1 MSNLLETIIAL
12 TVLNSQTNMNLE
24 CAIEILNESVQKT
37 DNIYLNF
44 ANISGSG
51 SVNTFKKLPICNIT
65 PNITEDVP
73 MPSDRKFKLR
83 PTIFL
88 IEISENFAVEIQLYA
103 DNIMWNPR
111 AKFIFI
117 TSAKNLNDFEFN
129 QFIKLKWIQQFI
141 LIKNGVVYGWGTFDL
156 AEIYK
161 SDGIN
166 DLTVLGNCSTLQ
178 TNYFEPKYFSNFEFL
193 KVRVS
198 HVIAPPWTLVDIDDP
213 NIANGDSRI
222 LSTTPR
228 SGIEINIMKTLF
240 ARVNVELRFQ
250 NSSFNS
256 IRYVAQKKIDIFF
269 GKLMGEGGCL
279 NIGISPSLVCQRVIK
294 LRPCVARQDIS
305 EENSR
310 MAIW

>member
-1 MSNLLETIIAL
+1 MSNFLETIIAL
-12 TVLNSQTNMNLE
+12 TVLNSHTNMNLE
-24 CAIEILNESVQKT
+24 CAIEILHESVQKT

-51 SVNTFKKLPICNIT
+51 SVNTFKRLPICNII

-83 PTIFL
+83 PTIYL
-88 IEISENFAVEIQLYA
+88 IEISENFAVEIQVYA

-117 TSAKNLNDFEFN
+117 TSAKNLNDIEFN

-141 LIKNGVVYGWGTFDL
+141 LIKNGVVYGWDTFDL

-161 SDGIN
+161 TDGIN

-178 TNYFEPKYFSNFEFL
+178 TNFFEPKYFSNYEFL

-198 HVIAPPWTLVDIDDP
+198 HVIAPPWTSVDIDDP
-213 NIANGDSRI
+213 DIANGDSRI

-228 SGIEINIMKTLF
+228 SGIEINIVKTLF
-240 ARVNVELRFQ
+240 ERVNLELIFQ

-269 GKLMGEGGCL
+269 GKLILICL
-279 NIGISPSLVCQRVIK
+279 
-294 LRPCVARQDIS
+294 
-305 EENSR
+305 
-310 MAIW
+310 IWRSS